1 MMFYPRQIMAARDA
15 PIDYLKYELMERT
28 KENTTMTDGDKTMQ
42 AGDDRLRDLEAKMK
56 EMEALMKGLTEELL
70 DLKTIVMKL
79 NIREPERRQ
88 PVVQRVP
95 ASDTVVRSRSPG
107 SGAPQSP
114 GQRTETV
121 APGERVMIMQS
132 DGTLKPESRAPEGFI
147 VAGRFAQSGGKGK
160 KGAHGAG
167 DEGSKK
173 EPSDLIFA
181 VDEDTKEKKK
191 K

>member
-1 MMFYPRQIMAARDA
+1 MAARDA
-15 PIDYLKYELMERT
+15 PIEYLKYELKERN
-28 KENTTMTDGDKTMQ
+28 KENTKMTDGDKTMQ
-42 AGDDRLRDLEAKMK
+42 AGDDRLRDLEAKMR

-79 NIREPERRQ
+79 NVREPERRP

-95 ASDTVVRSRSPG
+95 ASDAVVRSRPQQAG
-107 SGAPQSP
+107 TPQSQ
-114 GQRTETV
+114 GQRPEPVT
-121 APGERVMIMQS
+121 PGERVMIMQA
-132 DGTLKPESRAPEGFI
+132 DGTLKPENRAPEGFI

-160 KGAHGAG
+160 KGGHMAG

-181 VDEDTKEKKK
+181 VDEDPKEKKK